1 MQCEDARKGRT
12 EGVREDVGLN
22 DALHL
27 KITFKDI
34 IHNSDSDGDLIFMG
48 KVKIILMTFLCGR
61 FSTSLQ

>member
-22 DALHL
+22 DASHL
-27 KITFKDI
+27 KITFKD
-34 IHNSDSDGDLIFMG
+34 DLIFMG

>member
-22 DALHL
+22 DASHL

-34 IHNSDSDGDLIFMG
+34 IAIEMA
-48 KVKIILMTFLCGR
+48 I
-61 FSTSLQ
+61 